1 MKLSTN
7 RGVTGSSVG
16 ALGTAGEMSTLAIA
30 VRITSASKL
39 SRRRWDE
46 TFTLR
51 FDGRLAAMVAKNAT
65 KPQRQTLLSCTNP
78 QTKVSSRLD
87 ETAPHSLQRKVTE
100 TSA

>member
-39 SRRRWDE
+39 SKIRWDE
-46 TFTLR
+46 SFTSK
-51 FDGRLAAMVAKNAT
+51 FDGRPGAMVAKIAT
-65 KPQRQTLLSCTNP
+65 EPQRQTLLSCTNP
-78 QTKVSSRLD
+78 QAKVLPGWTRLL
-87 ETAPHSLQRKVTE
+87 PMVYKGR
-100 TSA
+100 